1 MYLFNDAKD
10 IFQEKFLENV
20 MDDDNN
26 MDENVEKVL
35 LLGTELLENDKINET
50 MIKLLIKR
58 MNNYL

>member
-1 MYLFNDAKD
+1 MYLFNDAKY
-10 IFQEKFLENV
+10 ILQEKSLEKS

-26 MDENVEKVL
+26 MYENVEKVL